1 MKSSKGITLISLIT
15 YIVGMVIAV
24 AIISTITTYFSKNV
38 SLSDLK
44 NTEIEYS
51 KFSSVFTKEIHIK
64 NNKVIECYTQGEG
77 KKKISYIIF
86 STGNQY
92 TYMAQD
98 KSIFKN
104 KIKICE
110 NVEDCEFNYNN
121 LKHEITVSFKTN
133 STDLTGENKIKYYI
147 NVNNN
152 NYNEETENNVLYE
165 NNQNVLE
172 ENTL

>member
-1 MKSSKGITLISLIT
+1 MLQSDLSITRKGAKMKSSKGITLISLIT

-77 KKKISYIIF
+77 TEKISYIIF

-104 KIKICE
+104 KINFKIIKF
-110 NVEDCEFNYNN
+110 VKMWKIVS
-121 LKHEITVSFKTN
+121 LIIIT
-133 STDLTGENKIKYYI
+133 
-147 NVNNN
+147 
-152 NYNEETENNVLYE
+152 
-165 NNQNVLE
+165 
-172 ENTL
+172 